1 MFRGI
6 TVVLSNV
13 YSVLVN
19 GSELPDYVMY
29 FYSTSLKEDNWVKSL
44 NVYDTVEGTIFCY
57 EKGDKQ

>member
-1 MFRGI
+1 
-6 TVVLSNV
+6 V

-19 GSELPDYVMY
+19 GSKLPDYVMY
-29 FYSTSLKEDNWVKSL
+29 FYSASLKEDNWVKSL